1 MVAATDPPG
10 ATSTGPAAS
19 GSAPTPPAVEAG
31 DGPGAARFRGLI
43 KPLLALLAVTLLGFA
58 FVHLASEV
66 VEGDTRGFDTAL
78 LQAAQAF
85 RQRHPWVTSVMRDLS
100 GLGSAAVL
108 SLFTLATAGYLLL
121 LSARRTA
128 VIVALSAIS
137 GTLAN
142 SLLKSVFDRSRPPRD
157 FADHVLPSLSFPSGH
172 ASMSAL
178 VFLTLG
184 ALFATTRVAYRER
197 IYIVSTAAV
206 LAGLVGLSRVML
218 GVHWATDVLG
228 GWAFG
233 AGWAM
238 IWLLLARRFARDDPV
253 RRKWN

>member
-10 ATSTGPAAS
+10 ADSAAATRNP
-19 GSAPTPPAVEAG
+19 SAAEAG
-31 DGPGAARFRGLI
+31 AEAGAARFRGLLG
-43 KPLLALLAVTLLGFA
+43 PLLALLAVTLLAFA
-58 FVHLASEV
+58 FAHLASEV
-66 VEGDTRGFDTAL
+66 LEGDTRSFDTAL

-85 RQRHPWVTSVMRDLS
+85 RLHHPWVTSVMRDLS

-121 LSARRTA
+121 LSAPRTA
-128 VIVALSAIS
+128 LIVVLSALT
-137 GTLAN
+137 GTVAN
-142 SLLKSVFDRSRPPRD
+142 SMLKSVFDRSRPPRD
-157 FADHVLPSLSFPSGH
+157 IADHVLPSLSFPSGH

-197 IYIVSTAAV
+197 IYIVSAAAI

-238 IWLLLARRFARDDPV
+238 LWLLLARRFATEDPV
-253 RRKWN
+253 RRRWN